1 MVLPFSWISTLF
13 ELHVKE
19 WYKSLDIMQKKK
31 REEKKDFV
39 VGYVMVGGGLMVALT
54 SQCYTLSD

>member
-19 WYKSLDIMQKKK
+19 WSKSLDIMQKKK